1 MKKYIILAFVFMALA
16 PIAHADGV
24 YFSSDL
30 SLGSS
35 GGDVTMLQSFL
46 LNNGFDIPAISTGAS
61 AKGYFG
67 QQTKNAVMKYQVSV
81 GVANTGYVGPL
92 TRTKLNGNISTN
104 LNLPPVIRS
113 ITAPTTLV
121 QGQSGTWTIDAY
133 DPEDGPLTY
142 SVDWGETTIV
152 NYVTLPPS
160 NNPQSA
166 SLSGASPTTQTVSF
180 VPTKVFTHTY
190 TGVGSY
196 TIHFDVRDSADSRT
210 ESTMNITVTSPA
222 SAVRVIAPNGGEN
235 LVINSV
241 KTISWEATSTSN
253 SNQKLDIYLDR
264 QIFPPSACAGIQP
277 CAPFFEQHSFTL
289 DTNIPSAAAYNWIVG
304 TDVVNHPIPAGSYGL
319 QICLSGTNVC
329 DYSDKPFNLIN

>member
-92 TRTKLNGNISTN
+92 TRAKLNGNTSN
-104 LNLPPVIRS
+104 VNLPPVIRG

-133 DPEDGPLTY
+133 DPEDGSLTY
-142 SVDWGETTIV
+142 SVDWGDTVAAGGVSPLGTAI
-152 NYVTLPPS
+152 
-160 NNPQSA
+160 QSA
-166 SLSGASPTTQTVSF
+166 ILSNHATTATAVSF
-180 VPTKVFTHTY
+180 VPSKIFNHTY
-190 TGVGSY
+190 NINGQFIIRVT
-196 TIHFDVRDSADSRT
+196 VRDSVGNQTQS
-210 ESTMNITVTSPA
+210 ITNVLVTSPN
-222 SAVRVIAPNGGEN
+222 VQVLYPNGGEQ
-235 LVINSV
+235 LTINTV
-241 KTISWEATSTSN
+241 KTIRWDTTKSN
-253 SNQKLDIYLDR
+253 NPNQKVDIYLDR
-264 QIFPPSACAGIQP
+264 QRSAQNDCVSEQT
-277 CAPFFEQHSFTL
+277 CQAPFEDHTFTL
-289 DTNIPSAAAYNWIVG
+289 DTNILGSAAYNWIVG
-304 TDVVNHPIPAGSYGL
+304 TDVVNHPIPAGSYTL
-319 QICLSGTNVC
+319 EVCLAGTNVC